1 MDDLSLIMK
10 NDLSSL
16 ARRSLLHGACM
27 LALATGPGL
36 TAALAQPPGATGELL
51 PRHTGELPPGS
62 TGELPP
68 GSTGELPPRHT
79 GELPPGST
87 GELSPRSKG
96 EPPLGASARS
106 LIDQAR
112 RTNPGF
118 AAARAEVDAARER
131 VTPAGAL
138 PDPRFELELM
148 DATNTMSGRSAS
160 LLPGR
165 VGETRYRIVQPLPGW
180 GKRELAVKA
189 AQAQVGQAEAMR
201 DAALVD
207 LAARIEALWLRY
219 HAADRERGLAR
230 DALALLQGLEA
241 LGLARYELGLL
252 PQQAVLRMQREIT
265 AQRLALV
272 DIEQRRQG
280 LAAGLNGLLGRAH
293 DAPLAAPADPDPLP
307 ERLEAA
313 ALVDALASANPEVQV
328 AANGIDRARAERER
342 TYQDRLPDFA
352 VGVTNNR
359 PDEGKASW
367 DVMFEVM
374 IPLQQ
379 SSRRARERE
388 AEYLLM
394 AAEARREDARVRA
407 SGELGGA
414 ASMYAR
420 GRETLR
426 LLDHTLL
433 PQAQATRDASR
444 AALAS
449 GTVDFDSVIEAERQL
464 IDIRMR
470 RLQTELETRLALA
483 EIKKLTGE
491 FK

>member
-1 MDDLSLIMK
+1 MNPRLSPLA
-10 NDLSSL
+10 NRR
-16 ARRSLLHGACM
+16 ARRSA
-27 LALATGPGL
+27 LALILAIGIASAGVFGQDVPAGP
-36 TAALAQPPGATGELL
+36 A
-51 PRHTGELPPGS
+51 
-62 TGELPP
+62 
-68 GSTGELPPRHT
+68 
-79 GELPPGST
+79 
-87 GELSPRSKG
+87 
-96 EPPLGASARS
+96 LGASALS
-106 LIDQAR
+106 LIEHAR
-112 RTNPGF
+112 QGNPGF
-118 AAARAEVDAARER
+118 TAARAEAAAAHER

-160 LLPGR
+160 LLPGQ
-165 VGETRYRIVQPLPGW
+165 VGETRYRITQPLPGW

-189 AQAQVGQAEAMR
+189 AAAQATQTDAMR
-201 DAALVD
+201 DATWVA
-207 LAARIEALWLRY
+207 LAAKIEALWLRY
-219 HAADRERGLAR
+219 HAADREQVLNR
-230 DALALLQGLEA
+230 DALTLLQSLEEFS
-241 LGLARYELGLL
+241 LTRYELGLL

-265 AQRLALV
+265 TQRLALV
-272 DIEQRRQG
+272 EIEQRRKG

-293 DAPLAAPADPDPLP
+293 DAPLAPPDDPEPLP
-307 ERLEAA
+307 EQLESA
-313 ALVDALASANPEVQV
+313 ALFEAVASTNPEVQV
-328 AANGIDRARAERER
+328 AANGIDVARAERER

-359 PDEGKASW
+359 PDEGKSSW

-388 AEYLLM
+388 AEYLLL
-394 AAEARREDARVRA
+394 AAEARRDDAKARA
-407 SGELGGA
+407 TGELGSA
-414 ASMYAR
+414 WSMYAQ

-433 PQAQATRDASR
+433 PQAEATRDASR

-464 IDIRMR
+464 IDIRTR

-483 EIKKLTGE
+483 EIRKLTGE

>member
-1 MDDLSLIMK
+1 MRRAQT
-10 NDLSSL
+10 NRL
-16 ARRSLLHGACM
+16 ARRSA
-27 LALATGPGL
+27 LALI
-36 TAALAQPPGATGELL
+36 LAIGI
-51 PRHTGELPPGS
+51 GS
-62 TGELPP
+62 AGVR
-68 GSTGELPPRHT
+68 GQDASTVPA
-79 GELPPGST
+79 
-87 GELSPRSKG
+87 
-96 EPPLGASARS
+96 LGASALS
-106 LIDQAR
+106 LIEHAR
-112 RTNPGF
+112 QGNPGF
-118 AAARAEVDAARER
+118 AAARAEAAAAHER

-160 LLPGR
+160 LLPGQ
-165 VGETRYRIVQPLPGW
+165 VGETRYRITQPLPGW

-189 AQAQVGQAEAMR
+189 AAAQATQTDAMR
-201 DAALVD
+201 DATWVA
-207 LAARIEALWLRY
+207 LAAKIEALWLRY
-219 HAADRERGLAR
+219 YAADREQVLNRE
-230 DALALLQGLEA
+230 ALTLLQSLEEVS
-241 LGLARYELGLL
+241 LTRYELGLL

-272 DIEQRRQG
+272 EVEQRRKG
-280 LAAGLNGLLGRAH
+280 VAAGLNGLLGRAH
-293 DAPLAAPADPDPLP
+293 DAPLAAPADPAPLP
-307 ERLEAA
+307 EGLTPGALFEAA
-313 ALVDALASANPEVQV
+313 ASANPEVQV
-328 AANGIDRARAERER
+328 AANGIDVARAERER

-388 AEYLLM
+388 AEYLLL
-394 AAEARREDARVRA
+394 AAEARREDARARA
-407 SGELGGA
+407 TGELGSA
-414 ASMYAR
+414 WSMYAQ

-433 PQAQATRDASR
+433 PQAEATRDASR

-464 IDIRMR
+464 IDIRTR

-483 EIKKLTGE
+483 EIRKLTGE

>member
-1 MDDLSLIMK
+1 MHFTACRNRFSMTSPFASG
-10 NDLSSL
+10 SSQL
-16 ARRSLLHGACM
+16 PR
-27 LALATGPGL
+27 P
-36 TAALAQPPGATGELL
+36 AALALVIALTL
-51 PRHTGELPPGS
+51 GS
-62 TGELPP
+62 
-68 GSTGELPPRHT
+68 GSAWTQ
-79 GELPPGST
+79 GSPDAPML
-87 GELSPRSKG
+87 GSSPQ
-96 EPPLGASARS
+96 A
-106 LIDQAR
+106 LIDYAR
-112 RTNPGF
+112 HSNPGF
-118 AAARAEVDAARER
+118 AAARAEASAAHER

-148 DATNTMSGRSAS
+148 DTTNTMSGRSAS
-160 LLPGR
+160 LLPGQ

-189 AQAQVGQAEAMR
+189 AAAQATQSDAMR
-201 DAALVD
+201 DAAWTE
-207 LAARIEALWLRY
+207 LAAKIEALWLRY
-219 HAADRERGLAR
+219 YAADREQGLNR
-230 DALALLQGLEA
+230 DALTLLQGLED
-241 LGLARYELGLL
+241 LSLTRYELGLL

-272 DIEQRRQG
+272 EIEQRRTG

-293 DAPLAAPADPDPLP
+293 DAPLAAPADPAPLP
-307 ERLEAA
+307 EGLTAGALFEAA
-313 ALVDALASANPEVQV
+313 ASANPEVQV
-328 AANGIDRARAERER
+328 AANGIDVARAERER

-388 AEYLLM
+388 AEYLLL
-394 AAEARREDARVRA
+394 AAEARREDARARA
-407 SGELGGA
+407 TGELGSA
-414 ASMYAR
+414 WSMYAR
-420 GRETLR
+420 GRETLS

-433 PQAQATRDASR
+433 PQAEATRDASR

-464 IDIRMR
+464 IDIRTR

-483 EIKKLTGE
+483 EIRKLTGE

>member
-1 MDDLSLIMK
+1 MK
-10 NDLSSL
+10 SPFAVAALRL
-16 ARRSLLHGACM
+16 PRSAA
-27 LALATGPGL
+27 LALALALTG
-36 TAALAQPPGATGELL
+36 
-51 PRHTGELPPGS
+51 GS
-62 TGELPP
+62 AWSQAMPEAPV
-68 GSTGELPPRHT
+68 
-79 GELPPGST
+79 
-87 GELSPRSKG
+87 
-96 EPPLGASARS
+96 LGASAQA
-106 LIDQAR
+106 LIEHAR
-112 RTNPGF
+112 QGNPGF
-118 AAARAEVDAARER
+118 AAARAEASAARER
-131 VTPAGAL
+131 VNPAGAL

-160 LLPGR
+160 LLPGQ
-165 VGETRYRIVQPLPGW
+165 VGETRYRITQPLPGW

-189 AQAQVGQAEAMR
+189 AEAQVTQADAMR
-201 DAALVD
+201 DAAWTE
-207 LAARIEALWLRY
+207 LAAKIEALWLRY
-219 HAADRERGLAR
+219 YAADRERTLNGE
-230 DALALLQGLEA
+230 ALTLLQGLEE
-241 LGLARYELGLL
+241 LSLTRYELGLL

-272 DIEQRRQG
+272 EVEQRRKG

-293 DAPLAAPADPDPLP
+293 DAPLAAPADPAPLP
-307 ERLEAA
+307 DGLAPGGLFEAA
-313 ALVDALASANPEVQV
+313 ASANPEVQV
-328 AANGIDRARAERER
+328 AANGIDVARAERAR

-388 AEYLLM
+388 AEYMLL
-394 AAEARREDARVRA
+394 AAEARREDARARA
-407 SGELGGA
+407 SGELGSA
-414 ASMYAR
+414 WSMYTQ
-420 GRETLR
+420 GRETLG
-426 LLDHTLL
+426 LLAHTLL

-470 RLQTELETRLALA
+470 QLQTELETRLALT
-483 EIKKLTGE
+483 EIRKLTGE
-491 FK
+491 YK

>member
-1 MDDLSLIMK
+1 MRRVAKCLLMHSTAYRNRFSMKSLFAVP
-10 NDLSSL
+10 SSHLPRPAAL
-16 ARRSLLHGACM
+16 ALV
-27 LALATGPGL
+27 LALALGSGGAMSQSAPEAPTLGSSPQ
-36 TAALAQPPGATGELL
+36 ALIEY
-51 PRHTGELPPGS
+51 
-62 TGELPP
+62 
-68 GSTGELPPRHT
+68 
-79 GELPPGST
+79 
-87 GELSPRSKG
+87 
-96 EPPLGASARS
+96 AR
-106 LIDQAR
+106 QG
-112 RTNPGF
+112 NPGF
-118 AAARAEVDAARER
+118 AAARAEASAAQER

-160 LLPGR
+160 LLPGQ
-165 VGETRYRIVQPLPGW
+165 VGETRYRITQPLPGW

-189 AQAQVGQAEAMR
+189 AAAQATQTDAMR
-201 DAALVD
+201 DATWVA
-207 LAARIEALWLRY
+207 LAAKIEALWLRY
-219 HAADRERGLAR
+219 HAADREQVLNR
-230 DALALLQGLEA
+230 DALTLLQSLEEFS
-241 LGLARYELGLL
+241 LTRYELGLL

-272 DIEQRRQG
+272 EIEQRRKG

-293 DAPLAAPADPDPLP
+293 DAPLAPPDDPEPLP
-307 ERLEAA
+307 EQLESA
-313 ALVDALASANPEVQV
+313 ALFEAVASTNPEVQV
-328 AANGIDRARAERER
+328 AANGIDVARAERER

-359 PDEGKASW
+359 PDEGKSSW

-388 AEYLLM
+388 AEYLLL
-394 AAEARREDARVRA
+394 AAEARRDDAKARA
-407 SGELGGA
+407 TGELGSA
-414 ASMYAR
+414 WSMYAQ

-433 PQAQATRDASR
+433 PQAEATRDASR

-464 IDIRMR
+464 IDIRTR

-483 EIKKLTGE
+483 EIRKLTGE